1 MTLNCQHFTL
11 INTHCF
17 IMTRTIALGMLEVAN
32 TGNDLLQV
40 LDVIQQDSESAAANT
55 GEGDMQ

>member
-1 MTLNCQHFTL
+1 MTLNCQHLTL

>member
-1 MTLNCQHFTL
+1 MTLA
-11 INTHCF
+11 
-17 IMTRTIALGMLEVAN
+17 IALGMLGVAN